1 MRNFIVF
8 ALTIGLLGSCQ
19 QESSQKVEELEERI
33 ATLETA
39 LSKVSSDDIPVPSLA
54 TYMLNIQAHH
64 AKLFYAGEAE
74 NWELVH
80 YNIHELEEY
89 IEEVQKVHPTHN
101 GIEIAELAE
110 TLLEP
115 GIEQVEEA
123 EDAQSLEAFR
133 TGFKVLTAGCN
144 NCHEQAGYTIINIQE
159 PNGKEYGNQDFN

>member
-1 MRNFIVF
+1 MRNAIICGF
-8 ALTIGLLGSCQ
+8 ALLFLGACQ
-19 QESSQKVEELEERI
+19 QESSKKVEELEERI

-39 LSKVSSDDIPVPSLA
+39 LSNVSSDEVPVPSLA

-74 NWELVH
+74 NWKLVH

-89 IEEVQKVHPTHN
+89 IEEVQAVHPTHN
-101 GIEIAELAE
+101 DVEIAQLAE
-110 TLLEP
+110 TLLTP

-123 EDAQSLEAFR
+123 EDAKSLEAFR